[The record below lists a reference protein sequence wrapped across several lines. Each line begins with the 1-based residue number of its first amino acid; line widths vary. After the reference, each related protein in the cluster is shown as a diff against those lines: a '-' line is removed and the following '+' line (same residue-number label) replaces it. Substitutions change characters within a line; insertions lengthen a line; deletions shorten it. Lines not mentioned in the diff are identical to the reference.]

1 MSNPI
6 LIVEDDP
13 DIAECLRYNLA
24 QLQFETLVAHTG
36 EEGLRASLDPD
47 NPPALVLLDLRLPGP
62 SGLEICRRLRRE
74 KRTRSM
80 PIIML
85 TASASETDM
94 TRGLQLGANAYITK
108 PYSIKDV
115 IARVRAVLRQ
125 VQPIDG

>member
-1 MSNPI
+1 MNT
-6 LIVEDDP
+6 
-13 DIAECLRYNLA
+13 LA
-24 QLQFETLVAHTG
+24 WAGAWLSVVA
-36 EEGLRASLDPD
+36 APYA
-47 NPPALVLLDLRLPGP
+47 ALVLLDLRLPGA

-74 KRTRSM
+74 KRTRTL

-85 TASASETDM
+85 TASASEADM

-108 PYSIKDV
+108 PYSIKEV